1 MMEYDACKDEVTQE
15 ATVVLGEKSRE
26 VKYIKVCIQG
36 IQETKPLH

>member
-15 ATVVLGEKSRE
+15 ATVVSGEKSRE
-26 VKYIKVCIQG
+26 VYKSIQG